1 MAKVS
6 ERQRRRNERVRLKGK
21 QPVGK
26 DQESKQKE
34 QKQHEETLPK
44 SVGMSKSQR
53 RARATGLTENEVRS
67 LMSRGWPIAMFN
79 LLSLCMSLSA
89 VQRTCDATEF
99 FSGIGSIAKRWTD
112 NGYASMSFDRI
123 DGNRFQDLSQSDGF
137 LTSLWMTMCMAIG
150 GLCHWGTVCSS
161 WVFMSRA
168 TSGRTGGHPWGLA
181 LDYGSTSRPGNIM
194 VSRMILLLP
203 LLEVRQVWWIL
214 EQPITSMMD
223 QVDLWECLTCRL
235 RRIHTCM
242 GAFGGETKKPTWLLS
257 TQKNKWFLP
266 LARSVPKD
274 MHFDNTDVVVRHED
288 GRVSGG
294 KGLKETQA
302 YPSGYSEELLRLW
315 KANKDQLHE
324 EICSSVSDTDYQ
336 EIDDAEWA
344 LLDICSADFGV
355 SSVHFQC

>member
-79 LLSLCMSLSA
+79 LLSLCMSLSP

-137 LTSLWMTMCMAIG
+137 LTSLWMT
-150 GLCHWGTVCSS
+150 
-161 WVFMSRA
+161 
-168 TSGRTGGHPWGLA
+168 
-181 LDYGSTSRPGNIM
+181 D
-194 VSRMILLLP
+194 
-203 LLEVRQVWWIL
+203 
-214 EQPITSMMD
+214 
-223 QVDLWECLTCRL
+223 
-235 RRIHTCM
+235 
-242 GAFGGETKKPTWLLS
+242 LS
-257 TQKNKWFLP
+257 T
-266 LARSVPKD
+266 R
-274 MHFDNTDVVVRHED
+274 
-288 GRVSGG
+288 
-294 KGLKETQA
+294 
-302 YPSGYSEELLRLW
+302 
-315 KANKDQLHE
+315 
-324 EICSSVSDTDYQ
+324 
-336 EIDDAEWA
+336 
-344 LLDICSADFGV
+344 
-355 SSVHFQC
+355 